1 MVEEKILPVQPV
13 ELLSVTPG
21 RLTDADGGTKVV
33 AVTIRPDPS
42 NSPRHRTFAFSKE
55 QAERLRDDLNT
66 VLNADNVTWCD

>member
-1 MVEEKILPVQPV
+1 MSEEKILPVQPV

-21 RLTDADGGTKVV
+21 RLAENNIKVV

-42 NSPRHRTFAFSKE
+42 NSPRNRTFAFSKE

-66 VLNADNVTWCD
+66 VLNADNVTWRD